1 MFGKRSTIEEIP
13 ATREERVSEPAPGRE
28 SVPTGEPRA
37 PEARP
42 EQRPKPAP
50 AARGK
55 QAPAQLE
62 RKPVERHRSEEYYG
76 VKTTVFNALIDT
88 IDLTQLARL
97 EPEAAREEIRDIVGE
112 ILAIK
117 NVVMSI
123 AEQEELLQ
131 DICNDVLGYGPLEP
145 LLARDDIADIMV
157 NGCDTIYIEVKGKV
171 EPSSIRFANNTQLMN
186 ICQRIVSQ
194 VGRRVDDSSPICD
207 ARLPD
212 GSRVNVIAPPLSLDG
227 PTLTIRKFKRDRLTL
242 DQLVKYGT
250 ITPEGR
256 TLLAVIGRVRCNVII
271 SGGTGSG
278 KTTLLNCMTGYI
290 DQDERV
296 ITCED
301 AAELQLQQPHVVRLE
316 TRPPNL
322 EGEGEVTM
330 RDLVKNC
337 LRMRPDRIIVGEAR
351 GPEAFDLLQAMNTGH
366 DGSMSTIHS
375 NSPRECISRLESMIL
390 MGGYNLPAKTIR
402 EMIVS
407 SVDIIV
413 QAQRMRDGT
422 RKITHVTE
430 VIGLEGE
437 VVTLQDLFLYEIH
450 GEDAQGRIAGRHR
463 GTGIA
468 RPHFWD
474 KARYFGEEQR
484 LTEALSA
491 SEVKDEHGRPLGERF
506 AQS

>member
-1 MFGKRSTIEEIP
+1 MFGKRSTSAADP
-13 ATREERVSEPAPGRE
+13 APQPERVSEPASRRTDRPAEG
-28 SVPTGEPRA
+28 PR
-37 PEARP
+37 
-42 EQRPKPAP
+42 PAQPRTAAGP
-50 AARGK
+50 ATRAGG
-55 QAPAQLE
+55 QAPVNPE
-62 RKPVERHRSEEYYG
+62 REPVERPRSEEYYD

-97 EPEAAREEIRDIVGE
+97 EVETAREEIRDIVSE
-112 ILAIK
+112 IVAIK
-117 NVVMSI
+117 SVVMSI

-145 LLARDDIADIMV
+145 LLARDEISDIMV
-157 NGCDTIYIEVKGKV
+157 NGCDTTYIEVKGKV
-171 EPSSIRFANNTQLMN
+171 EPASVRFADNAQLMN

-194 VGRRVDDSSPICD
+194 VGRRVDESSPICD

-227 PTLTIRKFKRDRLTL
+227 PILTIRKFKRDRLTL
-242 DQLVKYGT
+242 DQLVNIRT

-256 TLLAVIGRVRCNVII
+256 TLLAIIGRVRCNVII

-278 KTTLLNCMTGYI
+278 KTTLLNCLTGNI
-290 DQDERV
+290 DDDERI

-301 AAELQLQQPHVVRLE
+301 SAELQLQQPHVVRLE

-322 EGEGEVTM
+322 EGEGEITM

-390 MGGYNLPAKTIR
+390 MGGYNLPARTIR

-407 SVDIIV
+407 SVDVII
-413 QAQRMRDGT
+413 QAQRLRDGT

-430 VIGLEGE
+430 VIGLEGD
-437 VVTLQDLFLYEIH
+437 VVTLQDLFVYEFQ
-450 GEDAQGRIAGRHR
+450 GEDAQGRITGRHR
-463 GTGIA
+463 STGIA
-468 RPHFWD
+468 RPNFWE
-474 KARYFGEEQR
+474 KARYFGEEKR
-484 LTEALSA
+484 LTEALS
-491 SEVKDEHGRPLGERF
+491 SGEVLDEHGRPLGEHF
-506 AQS
+506 A

>member
-1 MFGKRSTIEEIP
+1 MFGKRSTSTAPPLERP
-13 ATREERVSEPAPGRE
+13 A
-28 SVPTGEPRA
+28 A
-37 PEARP
+37 PEAP
-42 EQRPKPAP
+42 ATASAPAP
-50 AARGK
+50 EPHVYAPPPPNLDQKLDVVTAGRA
-55 QAPAQLE
+55 QAQVKAE
-62 RKPVERHRSEEYYG
+62 RKPIERVRSEEYYD

-88 IDLTQLARL
+88 IDLTQLSKL
-97 EPEAAREEIRDIVGE
+97 EPEAAREEIRDIVSE
-112 ILAIK
+112 IVAIK

-123 AEQEELLQ
+123 AEQEDLLQ

-157 NGCDTIYIEVKGKV
+157 NGAETTYIEVRGKV
-171 EPSSIRFANNTQLMN
+171 ERAPIRFADNAQLMN

-194 VGRRVDDSSPICD
+194 VGRRVDESSPICD

-212 GSRVNVIAPPLSLDG
+212 GSRVNVISPPLSLDG
-227 PTLTIRKFKRDRLTL
+227 PILTIRKFKRDRLTL
-242 DQLVKYGT
+242 DQLVKLNT

-256 TLLAVIGRVRCNVII
+256 TLLAIIGRVRCNVVI

-290 DQDERV
+290 DDDERV

-301 AAELQLQQPHVVRLE
+301 SAELQLQQPHVVRLE

-322 EGEGEVTM
+322 EGEGEITM

-337 LRMRPDRIIVGEAR
+337 LRMRPDRIVVGEVR

-366 DGSMSTIHS
+366 DGSMGTLHS

-413 QAQRMRDGT
+413 QAQRMRDGS
-422 RKITHVTE
+422 RKITQITE
-430 VIGLEGE
+430 VIGLEGD
-437 VVTLQDLFLYEIH
+437 VVTLQDLFVYDLI
-450 GEDAQGRIAGRHR
+450 GEDASGRISGRHR
-463 GTGIA
+463 TTGIA

-474 KARYFGEEQR
+474 KARYFGEEKR
-484 LTEALSA
+484 LSEILS
-491 SEVKDEHGRPLGERF
+491 SGEVYDEHGRPLGERY
-506 AQS
+506 AQP